1 LVLEPAKVV
10 VELVARNEARPDP
23 AGDRPQF
30 PVADESANLVLG
42 AAELGRNLADGEGC
56 RPVHTQSI
64 PDARPGQE
72 DAH

>member
-42 AAELGRNLADGEGC
+42 AAELGRDLADG
-56 RPVHTQSI
+56 
-64 PDARPGQE
+64 
-72 DAH
+72 